1 MGSIVGFGLIV
12 ASPFVAVRSIGFLR
26 RKLASRRGVRRQ
38 ADAVAAYKAFVE
50 RADGGGLLAGVFEK
64 HEALRP

>member
-1 MGSIVGFGLIV
+1 
-12 ASPFVAVRSIGFLR
+12 
-26 RKLASRRGVRRQ
+26 
-38 ADAVAAYKAFVE
+38 VAAYKAFVE